1 MKELQKI
8 NSIMERLSAL
18 ERKLGD
24 CGKLCVEKQN
34 ELYREFFTIV
44 SELMPIVNNCLM
56 TSRFFNVDA
65 TTSRKFSVKI
75 QERVSGSVTR
85 EMAEQ
90 LVAMSN
96 KTKRKKALLVTA
108 NQLSGRVDFQVRQG
122 GRVLVNDAFVGRSFS
137 PYSMKYD
144 VDADD
149 QDISISWKSE
159 TAGIVLTAELLS
171 DDKND
176 VQHHLDEKN
185 HISEICMK
193 PRSGM
198 TLLSRTLAAGFSAP
212 EKRVLLV
219 VPEDADI
226 RPLNGCDVI
235 SAKTLHTRVIPVPDV
250 VIIDDVEKCKSV
262 SSTATIKRILRCS
275 SSAVV
280 FRKQLHN

>member
-1 MKELQKI
+1 
-8 NSIMERLSAL
+8 
-18 ERKLGD
+18 
-24 CGKLCVEKQN
+24 
-34 ELYREFFTIV
+34 
-44 SELMPIVNNCLM
+44 
-56 TSRFFNVDA
+56 
-65 TTSRKFSVKI
+65 
-75 QERVSGSVTR
+75 
-85 EMAEQ
+85 
-90 LVAMSN
+90 
-96 KTKRKKALLVTA
+96 
-108 NQLSGRVDFQVRQG
+108 
-122 GRVLVNDAFVGRSFS
+122 
-137 PYSMKYD
+137 MKYD

-176 VQHHLDEKN
+176 GQHHLDEKN

-198 TLLSRTLAAGFSAP
+198 TLLSRTLAAGFSAT

-235 SAKTLHTRVIPVPDV
+235 SAKTLHTRIMPVPDV
-250 VIIDDVEKCKSV
+250 VIIDDIEKCKSV

-275 SSAVV
+275 TSAVV
-280 FRKQLHN
+280 FQKQLHN

>member
-1 MKELQKI
+1 
-8 NSIMERLSAL
+8 
-18 ERKLGD
+18 
-24 CGKLCVEKQN
+24 
-34 ELYREFFTIV
+34 FT
-44 SELMPIVNNCLM
+44 
-56 TSRFFNVDA
+56 
-65 TTSRKFSVKI
+65 VKI

-90 LVAMSN
+90 FVAMSN
-96 KTKRKKALLVTA
+96 KTKRKKALLVTV

-122 GRVLVNDAFVGRSFS
+122 GRILVNDTFVGRSFS

-144 VDADD
+144 VDADADD

-159 TAGIVLTAELLS
+159 TAGVVLTAELLS
-171 DDKND
+171 DDKSD

-235 SAKTLHTRVIPVPDV
+235 SAKTLHTRIMPVPDV
-250 VIIDDVEKCKSV
+250 VIIDDIEKCKSV

>member
-18 ERKLGD
+18 ERKLDD
-24 CGKLCVEKQN
+24 CGELCVEKQN

-65 TTSRKFSVKI
+65 TAKTSRNFTVKI
-75 QERVSGSVTR
+75 QGRVSGSVTR

-96 KTKRKKALLVTA
+96 KTKRKKVLLVTA
-108 NQLSGRVDFQVRQG
+108 NQLLGRVDFQVRQG
-122 GRVLVNDAFVGRSFS
+122 GRVLLNDAFVGRSFS

-176 VQHHLDEKN
+176 GQHHLDEKN

-198 TLLSRTLAAGFSAP
+198 TFCHELLLLAF
-212 EKRVLLV
+212 
-219 VPEDADI
+219 
-226 RPLNGCDVI
+226 
-235 SAKTLHTRVIPVPDV
+235 LH
-250 VIIDDVEKCKSV
+250 
-262 SSTATIKRILRCS
+262 
-275 SSAVV
+275 
-280 FRKQLHN
+280 RKNVCFW

>member
-1 MKELQKI
+1 MQELQKI

-18 ERKLGD
+18 ERKLDD
-24 CGKLCVEKQN
+24 CGKLCVEKLN

-56 TSRFFNVDA
+56 SSRYFTENVN
-65 TTSRKFSVKI
+65 VKLL
-75 QERVSGSVTR
+75 ERIAGDVTR

-90 LVAMSN
+90 FVAMNN

-235 SAKTLHTRVIPVPDV
+235 SAKTLHTRAIPVPDV

>member
-1 MKELQKI
+1 MQELQKI

-18 ERKLGD
+18 ERKLDD
-24 CGKLCVEKQN
+24 CGKLCVEKLN

-56 TSRFFNVDA
+56 SSRYFTENVN
-65 TTSRKFSVKI
+65 VKLL
-75 QERVSGSVTR
+75 ERIAGDVTR

-90 LVAMSN
+90 FVAMNN

-108 NQLSGRVDFQVRQG
+108 NHLSGRVDFQVRQG

-235 SAKTLHTRVIPVPDV
+235 SAKTLHTRAIPVPDV

>member
-18 ERKLGD
+18 ERKLDD
-24 CGKLCVEKQN
+24 CGELCVEKQN

-56 TSRFFNVDA
+56 SSRYFTENVN
-65 TTSRKFSVKI
+65 VKLP
-75 QERVSGSVTR
+75 ERIAGDVTR

-90 LVAMSN
+90 FVAMSN

-108 NQLSGRVDFQVRQG
+108 NQLLGRVDFQVRQG
-122 GRVLVNDAFVGRSFS
+122 GRVLVNDAFVGRCFS

-171 DDKND
+171 NDKND
-176 VQHHLDEKN
+176 GQHHFDEKN

-212 EKRVLLV
+212 GKRVLLV
-219 VPEDADI
+219 VPEDSDI

-235 SAKTLHTRVIPVPDV
+235 SAKTLHTRAIPVLDV

-275 SSAVV
+275 TSAVV

>member
-18 ERKLGD
+18 ERKLDD

-96 KTKRKKALLVTA
+96 KTKRKKALLVT
-108 NQLSGRVDFQVRQG
+108 
-122 GRVLVNDAFVGRSFS
+122 
-137 PYSMKYD
+137 
-144 VDADD
+144 
-149 QDISISWKSE
+149 
-159 TAGIVLTAELLS
+159 
-171 DDKND
+171 
-176 VQHHLDEKN
+176 
-185 HISEICMK
+185 
-193 PRSGM
+193 
-198 TLLSRTLAAGFSAP
+198 
-212 EKRVLLV
+212 
-219 VPEDADI
+219 
-226 RPLNGCDVI
+226 
-235 SAKTLHTRVIPVPDV
+235 
-250 VIIDDVEKCKSV
+250 
-262 SSTATIKRILRCS
+262 
-275 SSAVV
+275 
-280 FRKQLHN
+280 

>member
-18 ERKLGD
+18 ERKLDD
-24 CGKLCVEKQN
+24 CGELCVEKQN

-56 TSRFFNVDA
+56 SSRYFTENVN
-65 TTSRKFSVKI
+65 VKLL
-75 QERVSGSVTR
+75 ERIAGDVTR

-90 LVAMSN
+90 FVAMSN

-108 NQLSGRVDFQVRQG
+108 NQLLGRVDFQVRQG
-122 GRVLVNDAFVGRSFS
+122 GRVLVNDAFVGRCFS

-171 DDKND
+171 NDKND
-176 VQHHLDEKN
+176 GQHHFDEKN

-212 EKRVLLV
+212 GKRVLLV
-219 VPEDADI
+219 VPEDSDI

-235 SAKTLHTRVIPVPDV
+235 SAKTLHTRAIPVLDV

-275 SSAVV
+275 KSAVV

>member
-8 NSIMERLSAL
+8 NSLMERLSAL
-18 ERKLGD
+18 ERKLDD
-24 CGKLCVEKQN
+24 CGKLCVEKLN

-56 TSRFFNVDA
+56 SSRYFTENVN
-65 TTSRKFSVKI
+65 VKLL
-75 QERVSGSVTR
+75 ERIAGDVTR

-90 LVAMSN
+90 FVAMNN
-96 KTKRKKALLVTA
+96 KTKRKKALLVTV

-226 RPLNGCDVI
+226 RPLNGCHVI
-235 SAKTLHTRVIPVPDV
+235 SAKTLHTRAIPVPDV

>member
-8 NSIMERLSAL
+8 NSLMERLSAL
-18 ERKLGD
+18 ERKLDD
-24 CGKLCVEKQN
+24 CGKLCVEKPN

-56 TSRFFNVDA
+56 SSRYFTENVN
-65 TTSRKFSVKI
+65 VKLL
-75 QERVSGSVTR
+75 ERIAGDVTR

-90 LVAMSN
+90 FVAMNN

-144 VDADD
+144 VDTDD

-226 RPLNGCDVI
+226 RPLNGCHVI
-235 SAKTLHTRVIPVPDV
+235 SAKTLHTRAIPVPDV

>member
-1 MKELQKI
+1 
-8 NSIMERLSAL
+8 
-18 ERKLGD
+18 
-24 CGKLCVEKQN
+24 
-34 ELYREFFTIV
+34 
-44 SELMPIVNNCLM
+44 
-56 TSRFFNVDA
+56 
-65 TTSRKFSVKI
+65 
-75 QERVSGSVTR
+75 GSVTR

-149 QDISISWKSE
+149 QNISIYWKSE

-171 DDKND
+171 DDKSD

-193 PRSGM
+193 PHSGM

-212 EKRVLLV
+212 EKRVLLI

-235 SAKTLHTRVIPVPDV
+235 SAKTLHTRIMPVPDV
-250 VIIDDVEKCKSV
+250 VIIDDIEKCNSV

>member
-1 MKELQKI
+1 M
-8 NSIMERLSAL
+8 
-18 ERKLGD
+18 
-24 CGKLCVEKQN
+24 
-34 ELYREFFTIV
+34 
-44 SELMPIVNNCLM
+44 
-56 TSRFFNVDA
+56 
-65 TTSRKFSVKI
+65 
-75 QERVSGSVTR
+75 
-85 EMAEQ
+85 
-90 LVAMSN
+90 
-96 KTKRKKALLVTA
+96 LVTV

-122 GRVLVNDAFVGRSFS
+122 GRVLVNDAFVGRCFS

-176 VQHHLDEKN
+176 GQHHLDEKN
-185 HISEICMK
+185 HISEVCMK

-198 TLLSRTLAAGFSAP
+198 TLLSRTLAAGFSAT

-235 SAKTLHTRVIPVPDV
+235 SAKTLHTRIMPVPDV
-250 VIIDDVEKCKSV
+250 VIIDDIEKCKSV

-275 SSAVV
+275 TSAVV
-280 FRKQLHN
+280 FQKQLHN

>member
-18 ERKLGD
+18 ERKLDD
-24 CGKLCVEKQN
+24 CEELCVEKQN

-56 TSRFFNVDA
+56 SSRYFTENVN
-65 TTSRKFSVKI
+65 VKLL
-75 QERVSGSVTR
+75 ERIAGDVTR

-90 LVAMSN
+90 FVAMSN

-108 NQLSGRVDFQVRQG
+108 NQLLGRVDFQVRQG
-122 GRVLVNDAFVGRSFS
+122 GRVLVNDAFVGRCFS

-171 DDKND
+171 NDKND
-176 VQHHLDEKN
+176 GQHHFDEKN

-212 EKRVLLV
+212 GKRVLLV
-219 VPEDADI
+219 VPEDSDI

-235 SAKTLHTRVIPVPDV
+235 SAKTLHTRAIPVLDV

-275 SSAVV
+275 TSAVV

>member
-18 ERKLGD
+18 ERKLDD

-65 TTSRKFSVKI
+65 TTSRNFTVKI

-90 LVAMSN
+90 FVAMSN
-96 KTKRKKALLVTA
+96 KTKRKKALLVTV

-122 GRVLVNDAFVGRSFS
+122 GRILVNDTFVGRSFS

-144 VDADD
+144 VDADADD

-159 TAGIVLTAELLS
+159 TAGVVLTAELLS
-171 DDKND
+171 DDKSD
-176 VQHHLDEKN
+176 VQHHLD
-185 HISEICMK
+185 
-193 PRSGM
+193 
-198 TLLSRTLAAGFSAP
+198 
-212 EKRVLLV
+212 
-219 VPEDADI
+219 
-226 RPLNGCDVI
+226 
-235 SAKTLHTRVIPVPDV
+235 
-250 VIIDDVEKCKSV
+250 
-262 SSTATIKRILRCS
+262 
-275 SSAVV
+275 
-280 FRKQLHN
+280 